1 MQKPTR
7 RCFAMLLAAIM
18 LACGSM
24 SAATAAVPEI
34 LPDPD
39 NKPPNTKKPIK
50 VYFLSGQSNMVG
62 MGQPATLKPLAESDE
77 KFGYLLDDQG
87 NWTVRNDVHYVN
99 YVIDNLK
106 NNEPLT
112 VHGRFGP
119 EVGIGHVLGHYHDEK
134 VLLIK
139 ACTGN
144 RSLHWDF
151 CPPSARDR
159 QNLHQEIA
167 DLKAAGKW
175 YWGKSYD
182 RYVGH
187 AKNVLENIEDY
198 VPGYEGQGYEMAG
211 FFWWQGH
218 KDKGKSKAEYQQ
230 LLGELIQDF
239 RKDFNAPDA
248 PFVVAT
254 VAFNGFNLGPWQGV
268 WEAQMGISEEDRFK
282 GNVASVDIRDIG
294 GGGFHYGD
302 NGATYGKVGDRMG
315 RAMAALHEQ
324 SGGRSSSSR
333 TSRFGT
339 DETPMPDGLTVE
351 DAPSELRGVI
361 NGLSQQR
368 YAATLRLLDIAERN
382 DTNQALSE
390 QITTIRTFI
399 DERTNAAVEAIQ
411 TYMTE
416 GNPYKAQEL
425 ITQTTRH
432 FRGLDAYDQAV
443 NEISKEL
450 RQRETRLAVRQGG
463 QFYQLIGNLQEDP
476 TSRNIELLKSF
487 AERSS
492 GDTVY
497 TQAAKKVLAAMKNDE
512 PIDLNPDKLIAEQS
526 QESK

>member
-1 MQKPTR
+1 
-7 RCFAMLLAAIM
+7 MLTLICWSMPAA
-18 LACGSM
+18 L
-24 SAATAAVPEI
+24 AAVPGI

-39 NKPPNTKKPIK
+39 NQPPNKKKPIK

-62 MGQPATLKPLAESDE
+62 MGQPATLKPLAEGDE
-77 KFGYLLDDQG
+77 KFGYLIDDQG

-99 YVIDNLK
+99 YVMDDLK
-106 NNEPLT
+106 NNQALT

-119 EVGIGHVLGHYHDEK
+119 EVGIGHVLGHYHDEM

-159 QNLHQEIA
+159 QNLHAEIEQM
-167 DLKAAGKW
+167 KSEGKW

-187 AKNVLENIEDY
+187 AQNVLANIEDY

-218 KDKGKSKAEYQQ
+218 KDKGKSKEEYQQ

-268 WEAQMGISEEDRFK
+268 WEAQMAISEEDRFK

-302 NGATYGKVGDRMG
+302 NGAIYGKVGDRMG
-315 RAMAALHEQ
+315 RAMAQLHEQ

-333 TSRFGT
+333 SSRFSS
-339 DETPMPDGLTVE
+339 DDTPMPEGLSVD
-351 DAPSELRGVI
+351 DAPSELRGVMS
-361 NGLSQQR
+361 GLSQR
-368 YAATLRLLDIAERN
+368 KYAATMRLLDIAERK
-382 DTNQALSE
+382 DDDKALSE

-399 DERTNAAVEAIQ
+399 NEQADAAVEEIQ
-411 TYMTE
+411 TYMAH

-425 ITQTTRH
+425 ITQTMRYY
-432 FRGLDAYDQAV
+432 RGLDNYDQAV
-443 NEISKEL
+443 NEINKEL
-450 RQRETRLAVRQGG
+450 RERETRVAIRQGG
-463 QFYQLIGNLQEDP
+463 QFYQLIDNLAEDR
-476 TSRNIELLKSF
+476 SDRNIELLKRF
-487 AERSS
+487 AEISG

-497 TQAAKKVLAAMKNDE
+497 SQAAQKVLAALNNDE
-512 PIDLNPDKLIAEQS
+512 AIDLDADKLVAELS
-526 QESK
+526 QKAQ